1 VLGSP
6 ASLIGSEL
14 SHSAPTLRFAPS
26 RCPKLSRARAL
37 QAKETVNTRL
47 CMHKLLWP
55 RTPMADG
62 ELQGHPLAS
71 IPGLLGRGEAAF
83 QPTAWKRNSAKF
95 TVASAAD
102 YSLASAERRG
112 AWPQLVARRGD
123 LAPCVTPLCSK
134 RLRLATLQLPEKSLR
149 YKSGAKPASR
159 KVGGWYLAKD
169 APRRLVQAEGI
180 LCFAEGLS
188 SIIGQLC

>member
-1 VLGSP
+1 MSSSSSSSRPSGARSSMVCPLYSWRCGSMSKGLLVLLHSHLRP
-6 ASLIGSEL
+6 TPTSESLI
-14 SHSAPTLRFAPS
+14 
-26 RCPKLSRARAL
+26 
-37 QAKETVNTRL
+37 
-47 CMHKLLWP
+47 
-55 RTPMADG
+55 
-62 ELQGHPLAS
+62 AS
-71 IPGLLGRGEAAF
+71 ITSGDEFPMNFVRKAKTRIIH
-83 QPTAWKRNSAKF
+83 PSAWNRNSPKF

-169 APRRLVQAEGI
+169 APRRVVQAEGDP
-180 LCFAEGLS
+180 LLRRGAF
-188 SIIGQLC
+188 